1 MFYKEIKDLLNKLNS
16 ESIDELKLSLI
27 RKVNELILKINDDN
41 ISDSEL
47 EELCNFFIMREEFRK
62 EANKENSLI
71 EGLLVENF
79 IKAFDEFIDEISNK
93 DYIADAIELIN
104 TSIRSIGGIARGFR
118 LVKKY
123 TGIKDLNSVE
133 YLMELKDEFYKQ
145 LRSYSSKGIYE
156 EQFVICGLINI
167 IKFELEEQ
175 LQEHGRYVISML
187 TDHKTKKMKSFEE
200 FEKETHLDELK
211 IKMKREFGIE
221 LQRRVYLWDNL
232 TRKLQDHYYLENLYE
247 EEYNNLENFHKEK
260 NK

>member
-1 MFYKEIKDLLNKLNS
+1 MFYKEIKNLLNELNS
-16 ESIDELKLSLI
+16 ENIKELKPSLI

-62 EANKENSLI
+62 EASKENSLI
-71 EGLLVENF
+71 EGLLIENF
-79 IKAFDEFIDEISNK
+79 IKAFDEFIDEITNK

-104 TSIRSIGGIARGFR
+104 SSIRSIGGIARGFR

-123 TGIKDLNSVE
+123 APPKEVNSIQ
-133 YLMELKDEFYKQ
+133 YLIELKDEFYKQ

-175 LQEHGRYVISML
+175 SQEHGRYVISML
-187 TDHKTKKMKSFEE
+187 TDHKTKKMKTFEE
-200 FEKETHLDELK
+200 FEKEIHLDELK
-211 IKMKREFGIE
+211 IKMKREYGIE
-221 LQRRVYLWDNL
+221 LQRRVYLWDKL

-247 EEYNNLENFHKEK
+247 KEFNALED
-260 NK
+260 